1 MAEKLVQDAHPEHEQ
16 INKKKEEL
24 NEAWLRLKQLA
35 LTRQEKLFG
44 AHEIQR
50 FNRDAEYTR
59 GMDEIQWV
67 EKLYEDCQKKGIQL
81 IFSHVNEQPWRVMEK
96 NGFIEKVGADNF
108 CAHIDDALKRAE
120 QL

>member
-1 MAEKLVQDAHPEHEQ
+1 MAYSGCHLFAEWEPVFDRPSGWVFLQQFIEKLIEKKACKLLPRFFQITWHKRLHNIPEGHFFPW
-16 INKKKEEL
+16 N
-24 NEAWLRLKQLA
+24 
-35 LTRQEKLFG
+35 
-44 AHEIQR
+44 
-50 FNRDAEYTR
+50 
-59 GMDEIQWV
+59 
-67 EKLYEDCQKKGIQL
+67 L